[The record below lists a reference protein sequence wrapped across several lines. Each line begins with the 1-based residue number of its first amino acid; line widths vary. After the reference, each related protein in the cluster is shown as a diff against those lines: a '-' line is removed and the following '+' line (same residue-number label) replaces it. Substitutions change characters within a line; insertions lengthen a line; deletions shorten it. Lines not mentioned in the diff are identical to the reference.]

1 MKKLVID
8 GTEMREPAEVKEQK
22 KGEAK
27 AKAKQPA
34 NKAGKAG
41 TK

>member
-8 GTEMREPAEVKEQK
+8 GTEMREPAEANGQK
-22 KGEAK
+22 KEEAK
-27 AKAKQPA
+27 AKAVKPA
-34 NKAGKAG
+34 NKSRKAG

>member
-1 MKKLVID
+1 MKKLVIN
-8 GTEMREPAEVKEQK
+8 GTEMHEPAEVKIQK
-22 KGEAK
+22 KDEAK
-27 AKAKQPA
+27 AKAVKPA

>member
-1 MKKLVID
+1 MKKLVIN
-8 GTEMREPAEVKEQK
+8 GTEMHEPAEAKTQK
-22 KGEAK
+22 KDEAK
-27 AKAKQPA
+27 AKAVKPA